1 MKYLYENIFVMNEE
15 FKKFIQEEVKKLHQ
29 ITLLENEKIQ
39 IEKELKILEEGEKKW
54 MQKAF
59 SKKEGSLHDALDVP
73 EDKKIPVYKMKKALA
88 NPKLRKKAQAA
99 INANPDIYGSLKKND
114 EE

>member
-1 MKYLYENIFVMNEE
+1 MNSE
-15 FKKFIQEEVKKLHQ
+15 FKNFVQKEIKKLHK
-29 ITLLENEKIQ
+29 ITLLKEEKKR
-39 IEKELKILEEGEKKW
+39 IEDELQLMAESEKKW

-59 SKKEGSLHDALDVP
+59 SKKEGSLHKELGVP
-73 EDKKIPVYKMKKALA
+73 EGEKIPVSKMKKALT

-99 INANPDIYGSLKKND
+99 INANPDAYGSLKD